1 MTPTGLTKNAGWQ
14 IGVRKT
20 LPVALEDAWNL
31 LVSEE
36 GLSVWLGGLSGFEPS
51 EGAEYVLSDGT
62 RGKITVFKQISHL
75 RLTWHPPGW
84 QRPSIIQVRVIP
96 SGKKKTVFAFHQE
109 HLPDQEEREERRAF
123 FKNAVA
129 RLAEKLD

>member
-1 MTPTGLTKNAGWQ
+1 MTPTGLTKDAGWQ

-36 GLSVWLGGLSGFEPS
+36 GLSIWLGGLPNFEPA
-51 EGAEYVLSDGT
+51 EDAEYELPDGT
-62 RGKITVFKQISHL
+62 RGKVTVFKQISHL
-75 RLTWHPPGW
+75 RLTWYPPGW
-84 QRPSIIQVRVIP
+84 PRPSIIQVRVIP

-109 HLPDQEEREERRAF
+109 HLPSEEAREERRDF
-123 FKNAVA
+123 FKEAIA
-129 RLAEKLD
+129 KIGKLAA

>member
-1 MTPTGLTKNAGWQ
+1 MSPVGLTKDAGWQ

-36 GLSVWLGGLSGFEPS
+36 GLSLWLGDLPGFGPA
-51 EGAEYVLSDGT
+51 EGAEYELSDGT
-62 RGKITVFKQISHL
+62 RGKITAFKQISHL

-84 QRPSIIQVRVIP
+84 SRPSIIQVRVIP
-96 SGKKKTVFAFHQE
+96 SGKKKTVFSFHQE
-109 HLPDQEEREERRAF
+109 HMPSQGAREERRAF
-123 FKNAVA
+123 FKDAVA
-129 RLAEKLD
+129 CLAEKID